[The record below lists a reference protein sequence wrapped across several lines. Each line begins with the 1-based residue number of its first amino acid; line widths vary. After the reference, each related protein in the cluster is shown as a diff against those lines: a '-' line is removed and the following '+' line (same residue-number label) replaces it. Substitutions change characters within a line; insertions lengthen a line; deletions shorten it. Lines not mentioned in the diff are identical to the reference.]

1 MGRRGAGVALA
12 GAALLLAGCAP
23 TVPAEPPFTV
33 TVVQPRTGIA
43 MGVIAMQV
51 ANTGDKTI
59 EVASAEL
66 GSDVLGEPLVW
77 DGTPVT
83 LEPGRA
89 VDLRVKLDTWDCS
102 ASDEAA
108 ATATVGY
115 SIEGGGSGTA
125 TVDAPDPT
133 IALPGLWQEACLAE
147 RVAEVVDLRS
157 VALESSG
164 EVGEVGTLVLSTE
177 PTGADGSVV
186 VHTVESTTLLAP
198 FDGASGVPTVTLEAS
213 LGGDGPAELRI
224 PFVPNRCDAHALAED
239 KIGTRIPLQVTVGE
253 LSGRLIL
260 PASDELRAQ
269 MYEFYGA
276 YCGLP

>member
-1 MGRRGAGVALA
+1 MARRSAAVALA
-12 GAALLLAGCAP
+12 AAALLLVGCAP
-23 TVPAEPPFTV
+23 TLPAEPPFTV

-66 GSDVLGEPLVW
+66 DSDYLGAPLVW
-77 DGTPVT
+77 EGTPVT
-83 LEPGRA
+83 LAPGRA
-89 VDLRVKLDTWDCS
+89 VDLRVKLDTWDCT
-102 ASDEAA
+102 ATADAA
-108 ATATVGY
+108 ASATIGY
-115 SIEGGGSGTA
+115 SFGDSGTGTA

-133 IALPGLWQEACLAE
+133 IALPGLWQGACLAE

-164 EVGEVGTLVLSTE
+164 QPGEVGTLVLSTE
-177 PTGADGSVV
+177 ATGADGSVV
-186 VHTVESTTLLAP
+186 VHSVESTTLLAP
-198 FDGASGVPTVTLEAS
+198 FDGASGVPTVSLEAS
-213 LGGDGPAELRI
+213 LGADGPAELRI

-239 KIGTRIPLQVTVGE
+239 KIGTRIPLQVSVGE

-260 PASDELRAQ
+260 PASDEVRAQ
-269 MYEFYGA
+269 MYEFYGS